1 MKKGIHPDLHKVTFI
16 CACGNTFTGTSTKAG
31 DTIRLDICENC
42 HPQYTGNIKAVDTS
56 GRVEKFKKKYNV

>member
-1 MKKGIHPDLHKVTFI
+1 MQKGIHTDLHNVTFV

-31 DTIRLDICENC
+31 DTIRLDICSNC